1 MPVPASPGEFI
12 SEADMADID
21 AFVRDYEAR
30 EQAQADVLML
40 SEYGRPEGQRFTPIL
55 PALEAGESVD
65 LLGLP
70 QRVGVRTARGLGGMA
85 ALPEGTGA
93 IPMGGESTGR
103 GPIAP
108 ATDFSTPVATPYRQ
122 RMELPFGGREDVMP
136 GAWAGLSSQRASAAP
151 QFAGGQPIEMAR
163 GIGGIWNAA
172 PSVKPSAMS
181 GTMTGPMAEQVPGAM
196 EGTAAPVREAYRPT
210 PQQEA
215 KWARIEEA
223 AHVQDARDA
232 TRMEADAKRREEA
245 APVA

>member
-1 MPVPASPGEFI
+1 
-12 SEADMADID
+12 
-21 AFVRDYEAR
+21 
-30 EQAQADVLML
+30 
-40 SEYGRPEGQRFTPIL
+40 
-55 PALEAGESVD
+55 
-65 LLGLP
+65 
-70 QRVGVRTARGLGGMA
+70 
-85 ALPEGTGA
+85 
-93 IPMGGESTGR
+93 
-103 GPIAP
+103 
-108 ATDFSTPVATPYRQ
+108 
-122 RMELPFGGREDVMP
+122 MP

-181 GTMTGPMAEQVPGAM
+181 GTMTEPMAEQVPGAM

-232 TRMEADAKRREEA
+232 TAWRLTRNAARKRPSGLGNARGGCGKNA
-245 APVA
+245 GDRTRTRSCGIMSLWVRFRDRRRRGKTWFRFQTTRILPILRGGILRPYRN